1 MSKRMEWFVLHTLT
15 GQEQKVQRY
24 MLAQARIQELGD
36 YVGDVVIPME
46 KVSETKDGKKRTINR
61 KFFPGYVLINVAL
74 YDYDDDDGKRKDV
87 VERTWSFIRSTP
99 GIIGFIGGEKPAP
112 LPEEEVSE
120 ILNQVADRKDKVRPK
135 ITFEPG
141 ETVRITDGP
150 FMNFSGSVEEVDPD
164 KGMLKVSVE
173 VFSRNTL
180 VELEYSQVERQ
191 EQQPPAPPQM

>member
-1 MSKRMEWFVLHTLT
+1 MSKKMEWFVLHTLT

-24 MLAQARIQELGD
+24 MLAQAKIQELGE
-36 YVGDVVIPME
+36 YIGDVVVPME
-46 KVSETKDGKKRTINR
+46 KVTETKDGKKRTINR

-74 YDYDDDDGKRKDV
+74 YDYNESGKREV
-87 VERTWSFIRSTP
+87 VERTWSFLRSTP

-112 LPEEEVSE
+112 LPAEEVGE
-120 ILNQVADRKDKVRPK
+120 ILSQVADRKDNKPRPK
-135 ITFEPG
+135 IVFEPG

-173 VFSRNTL
+173 VFSRSTL
-180 VELEYSQVERQ
+180 VELEYTQVERQ
-191 EQQPPAPPQM
+191 EQQVPPPPQM

>member
-1 MSKRMEWFVLHTLT
+1 MSKKMEWFVLHTLT

-24 MLAQARIQELGD
+24 MLAQARIQELGE

-46 KVSETKDGKKRTINR
+46 KVTETKDGKKRTFNR

-74 YDYDDDDGKRKDV
+74 YDYGETGKREI

-99 GIIGFIGGEKPAP
+99 GIIGFIGGERPAP
-112 LPEEEVSE
+112 LPAEEVAE
-120 ILNQVADRKDKVRPK
+120 ILNQVASGAEKPRQK
-135 ITFEPG
+135 ITFQPG

-180 VELEYSQVERQ
+180 VELEYTQVERQ
-191 EQQPPAPPQM
+191 EKEPPAPPQA